1 MSKPTAEI
9 KLLWSLDSEH
19 PSVFPERAMGH
30 IFNDSEKRFD
40 DGTEIITSR
49 VLNFDTISKDGFI
62 ETRNT
67 VYNII
72 K

>member
-1 MSKPTAEI
+1 MKNKADI
-9 KLLWSLDSEH
+9 RLLWSLDSEH
-19 PSVFPERAMGH
+19 PSVFPEKAYGF
-30 IFNDSEKRFD
+30 IYNDSEKRFD

-49 VLNFDTISKDGFI
+49 VLNFDTIAKDGFI